1 MGFCGEPKCI
11 MGPYFNEMIRIRI
24 QIGNEIPHI
33 AGMWD
38 FCAEQITSSHL
49 KCAKVLPDHVAKIF
63 KKKVSLRIWGFAPK
77 SYSMLFFKYLNF
89 RAKIVL
95 IDLPNWRWM
104 GHRWQ
109 GRMKLRKNQFVPHC
123 LLAKTNWVHI
133 CLVRWDS
140 KHHFQQFGPE
150 RKMRLFKLS
159 EGGRRLTEG
168 RVFNFF
174 FESWLFYRQDFGFKT
189 N

>member
-63 KKKVSLRIWGFAPK
+63 KKKSHCKFEDSRQNPIQCCFSNIWIFARKLFWLTYPIEGGWVIGNRVEWNFEKINLFPIVFWQKPTEFISVWWGEIQNIIFNSLVLKEKWAFLNWAREAEGRP
-77 SYSMLFFKYLNF
+77 SEGSLNF
-89 RAKIVL
+89 FRKLAVL
-95 IDLPNWRWM
+95 
-104 GHRWQ
+104 
-109 GRMKLRKNQFVPHC
+109 
-123 LLAKTNWVHI
+123 
-133 CLVRWDS
+133 
-140 KHHFQQFGPE
+140 
-150 RKMRLFKLS
+150 
-159 EGGRRLTEG
+159 
-168 RVFNFF
+168 
-174 FESWLFYRQDFGFKT
+174 
-189 N
+189 